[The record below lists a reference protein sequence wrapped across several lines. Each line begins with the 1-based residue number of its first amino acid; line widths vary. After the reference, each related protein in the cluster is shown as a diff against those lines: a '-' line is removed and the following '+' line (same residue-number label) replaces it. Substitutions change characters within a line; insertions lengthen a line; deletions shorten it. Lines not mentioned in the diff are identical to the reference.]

1 MIGLVYKSTG
11 SWYTVKKEDGNFV
24 ECRIKGK
31 FRIKGI
37 KSTNPIAVGD
47 VVDYEL
53 DESSD
58 VITGVITNIHD
69 RKNYI
74 VRKSVNLSHQMH
86 IIASNVDYVFLLITI
101 NNPPTTTSF
110 IDRFLVTAE
119 AYGIE
124 TILVFNKI
132 DTFDEA
138 MLDEQLYLQYIY
150 EQIGYKCLR
159 VSSTEAKG
167 VDKLK
172 EMMIGKVSM
181 FSGHSGV
188 GKSTLVNA
196 LEPSLQLKTK
206 HISEQ
211 SKQGQHTTTFAE
223 MYDLSFG
230 AQIIDTPGIKGFGVV
245 DMEKEEIS
253 GYFPEFFKLKDQCKF
268 NNCLHKDEPKCAVKE
283 ALEKDEIS
291 WSRYN
296 SYLKILEGDDETYRT
311 DIYNADRIASDE
323 TRNKQ

>member
-1 MIGLVYKSTG
+1 MTGLVYKSTG
-11 SWYTVKKEDGNFV
+11 SWYTVKSENGDFI
-24 ECRIKGK
+24 ECRMKGK

-47 VVDYEL
+47 WVDYEL
-53 DESSD
+53 EETSD
-58 VITGVITNIHD
+58 SVTGTIHNIHE

-86 IIASNVDYVFLLITI
+86 IIASNIDRVFLLITI

-138 MLDEQLYLQYIY
+138 TLDEQLYLQHIY
-150 EQIGYKCLR
+150 QEIGYQCLR
-159 VSSTEAKG
+159 VSSTEMKG
-167 VDKLK
+167 IEELK
-172 EMMIGKVSM
+172 ALMIGKVSM

-196 LEPSLQLKTK
+196 LEPNLHLKTK
-206 HISEQ
+206 VISEQ
-211 SKQGQHTTTFAE
+211 SMQGQHTTTFAE
-223 MYDLSFG
+223 MYDLSFD
-230 AQIIDTPGIKGFGVV
+230 ARIIDTPGIKGFGIV

-268 NNCLHKDEPKCAVKE
+268 NNCLHKDEPHCAIKK
-283 ALEKDEIS
+283 ALENDQIS
-291 WSRYN
+291 WSRYK
-296 SYLKILEGDDETYRT
+296 SYLKILEGDEEHYRT
-311 DIYNADRIASDE
+311 DIYDEDRKASDE
-323 TRNKQ
+323 TRNK

>member
-1 MIGLVYKSTG
+1 MTGTVYKSTG
-11 SWYTVKKEDGNFV
+11 SFYSVKTDNDSFF

-31 FRIKGI
+31 FRMKGI

-47 VVDYEL
+47 VVDFEL
-53 DESSD
+53 DETTD
-58 VITGVITNIHD
+58 ETIGQIHNIHD

-74 VRKSVNLSHQMH
+74 VRKSVNLSKQTH
-86 IIASNVDYVFLLITI
+86 IIASNIDLVFLLITI

-124 TILVFNKI
+124 AILVFNKI

-138 MLDEQLYLQYIY
+138 MVDEQLYLQYIY
-150 EQIGYKCLR
+150 SQIGYKCLR
-159 VSSTEAKG
+159 VSSTEMKG
-167 VDKLK
+167 IEQLK
-172 EMMIGKVSM
+172 EMMIGKTSM

-196 LEPSLQLKTK
+196 LEPSLNLKTK

-223 MYDLSFG
+223 MYDLSFD
-230 AQIIDTPGIKGFGVV
+230 AKIIDTPGIKGFGIV

-253 GYFPEFFKLKDQCKF
+253 DYFPEFFKLKEQCKF
-268 NNCLHKDEPKCAVKE
+268 NNCLHKEEPHCAVKS
-283 ALEKDEIS
+283 ALEENKIA

-296 SYLKILEGDDETYRT
+296 SYLKILEGDEEHYRQ
-311 DIYNADRIASDE
+311 DVYNNDRIASDE
-323 TRNKQ
+323 TRKS

>member
-1 MIGLVYKSTG
+1 MTGTVYKSTG
-11 SWYTVKKEDGNFV
+11 SWYTVKSNQGDFI
-24 ECRIKGK
+24 ECRMKGK
-31 FRIKGI
+31 FRMKGI

-53 DESSD
+53 EETSD
-58 VITGVITNIHD
+58 TVTGTIHHIHD

-86 IIASNVDYVFLLITI
+86 IIAANIDRVFLLITI
-101 NNPPTTTSF
+101 NNPPTTFSF

-132 DTFDEA
+132 DT
-138 MLDEQLYLQYIY
+138 LDDVTLDDQLYMQHVYQ
-150 EQIGYKCLR
+150 EIGYQCLR
-159 VSSTEAKG
+159 VSAAEGKG
-167 VDKLK
+167 VEALK
-172 EMMIGKVSM
+172 ELMIGKTSM

-196 LEPSLQLKTK
+196 LEPTLDLKTK
-206 HISEQ
+206 NISEQ

-223 MYDLSFG
+223 MYDLSFN
-230 AQIIDTPGIKGFGVV
+230 ASIIDTPGIKGFGIV
-245 DMEKEEIS
+245 DMEPQEIS
-253 GYFPEFFKLKDQCKF
+253 DYFPEFFRLKEQCKF
-268 NNCLHKDEPKCAVKE
+268 NNCLHKEEPHCAIKS
-283 ALEKDEIS
+283 ALEKDEIA

-296 SYLKILEGDDETYRT
+296 SYLKILEGDDEHYRVDTY
-311 DIYNADRIASDE
+311 DEDRKASDK
-323 TRNKQ
+323 TRE

>member
-1 MIGLVYKSTG
+1 MTGTVYKSTG
-11 SWYTVKKEDGNFV
+11 SFYSVKTENNEFF

-31 FRIKGI
+31 FRMKGI

-47 VVDYEL
+47 VVDFEL
-53 DESSD
+53 DETTD
-58 VITGVITNIHD
+58 ETVGQIHNIHD

-74 VRKSVNLSHQMH
+74 VRKSVNLSKQTH
-86 IIASNVDYVFLLITI
+86 IIASNIDVVFLLITI

-119 AYGIE
+119 AYDIE
-124 TILVFNKI
+124 TVLIFNKI

-138 MLDEQLYLQYIY
+138 MLDEQLYLQHIY
-150 EQIGYKCLR
+150 SEIGYKCLR
-159 VSSTEAKG
+159 ISSTEKKG
-167 VDKLK
+167 IEQLK
-172 EMMIGKVSM
+172 EMMIGKTSM

-196 LEPSLQLKTK
+196 LEPNLNLKTK

-223 MYDLSFG
+223 MYDLSFD
-230 AQIIDTPGIKGFGVV
+230 AKIIDTPGIKGFGIV
-245 DMEKEEIS
+245 DMESAEIS
-253 GYFPEFFKLKDQCKF
+253 DYFPEFFKLKDQCKF
-268 NNCLHKDEPKCAVKE
+268 NNCLHKEEPHCAVKE
-283 ALEKDEIS
+283 ALENDKIA

-296 SYLKILEGDDETYRT
+296 SYIKILEGDEEHYRQ
-311 DIYNADRIASDE
+311 DVYNDDRIASDE
-323 TRNKQ
+323 TRKS

>member
-1 MIGLVYKSTG
+1 MTGLVYKSTG
-11 SWYTVKKEDGNFV
+11 SWYTVKSENGDFM

-53 DESSD
+53 DETSD
-58 VITGVITNIHD
+58 VVTGTITNIHD

-101 NNPPTTTSF
+101 NNPPTTTNF
-110 IDRFLVTAE
+110 IDRFLVSTE

-132 DTFDEA
+132 DTFDDA

-150 EQIGYKCLR
+150 EHVGYKCLR
-159 VSSTEAKG
+159 VSAKENKG
-167 VDKLK
+167 IDTLK
-172 EMMIGKVSM
+172 EMMQGKVSM

-196 LEPSLQLKTK
+196 LEPSLDLKTK
-206 HISEQ
+206 NISEQ

-223 MYDLSFG
+223 MYDLSFN
-230 AQIIDTPGIKGFGVV
+230 AKIIDTPGIKGFGIVN
-245 DMEKEEIS
+245 MEPVEIS
-253 GYFPEFFKLKDQCKF
+253 GYFPEFFKLKDQCRF

-283 ALEKDEIS
+283 ALEKDQIS

-296 SYLKILEGDDETYRT
+296 SYLKILEGDDDNYRT
-311 DIYNADRIASDE
+311 DIYNDDRIASDE
-323 TRNKQ
+323 TRNK

>member
-1 MIGLVYKSTG
+1 MTGLVYKSTG
-11 SWYTVKKEDGNFV
+11 SWYTVKSLQGDFM

-31 FRIKGI
+31 FRLKGI

-47 VVDYEL
+47 MVDYDL
-53 DESSD
+53 DENSD
-58 VITGVITNIHD
+58 VVTGTITNIHE

-86 IIASNVDYVFLLITI
+86 IIASNLDYVILLITI
-101 NNPPTTTSF
+101 NNPPTTTNF

-132 DTFDEA
+132 DTYTET
-138 MLDEQLYLQYIY
+138 MLDEQLFMQYIY
-150 EQIGYKCLR
+150 QKIGYKCLK
-159 VSSTEAKG
+159 VSSTEGKG
-167 VDKLK
+167 IDELK
-172 EMMIGKVSM
+172 DLMIGKVTM

-196 LEPSLQLKTK
+196 MEPGLHLKTK
-206 HISEQ
+206 VISEQ

-230 AQIIDTPGIKGFGVV
+230 AQIIDTPGIKGFGIV
-245 DMEKEEIS
+245 DMEPGEIS

-268 NNCLHKDEPKCAVKE
+268 NNCLHKDEPKCAIKE

-291 WSRYN
+291 YSRYN
-296 SYLKILEGDDETYRT
+296 SYLKILDGDEETYRT
-311 DIYNADRIASDE
+311 DIYNDDRIASDE
-323 TRNKQ
+323 TRNK